1 MNNIARLAKAFDTL
15 SVAHISSIPNL
26 QLNRWTNLTSQV
38 NFRLMKDFGNK
49 RKISTSHIY
58 KDEYLNNVANSKTQ
72 NNEEAI
78 ETNNRGFEL
87 ILNSKDNSCY
97 TYSPKENKTILDYI
111 KVNGSSIT
119 SFQTLAVKL
128 GRPNYNAVNQ
138 HYRKLVRNNIRDKSL
153 NAKVKGRFTTKED
166 QVIMDY
172 VSTHGCSPDA
182 IKNLMQRLGGR
193 PYSSVINRYKR
204 LLIKKTTEIKSWT
217 FKEDEKMLQYFLNA
231 NNEKSLNKLIL
242 EKNLNDFSELGKIL
256 GRNPDSC
263 YNNWNRSL
271 LPILKTHMKGLPL
284 DTNWKWKENVKQ
296 YIIREKVEYPSDID
310 YDKLIRDVC
319 PGQTRRSVRQFIQ
332 SIIRNSKRK
341 SINDSEVFLYESVA
355 DKKEIISSLYPGLGA
370 MHEKKKETYL
380 RRAQN
385 VINCYESL
393 IKQKTKV

>member
-1 MNNIARLAKAFDTL
+1 MET
-15 SVAHISSIPNL
+15 
-26 QLNRWTNLTSQV
+26 
-38 NFRLMKDFGNK
+38 KD
-49 RKISTSHIY
+49 RASHIY

-72 NNEEAI
+72 NTEEAI

-217 FKEDEKMLQYFLNA
+217 YQEDEKMLQYFLNA

-242 EKNLNDFSELGKIL
+242 EKNLNDFSDLGKIL

-271 LPILKTHMKGLPL
+271 LPILKTHMKGLTL

-393 IKQKTKV
+393 LKQKTKV

>member
-1 MNNIARLAKAFDTL
+1 
-15 SVAHISSIPNL
+15 
-26 QLNRWTNLTSQV
+26 
-38 NFRLMKDFGNK
+38 
-49 RKISTSHIY
+49 
-58 KDEYLNNVANSKTQ
+58 LNNVANSKTQ
-72 NNEEAI
+72 NTEEAI

-217 FKEDEKMLQYFLNA
+217 YQEDEKMLQYFLNA
-231 NNEKSLNKLIL
+231 NNEKVLISLFWK
-242 EKNLNDFSELGKIL
+242 KI
-256 GRNPDSC
+256 
-263 YNNWNRSL
+263 
-271 LPILKTHMKGLPL
+271 
-284 DTNWKWKENVKQ
+284 
-296 YIIREKVEYPSDID
+296 
-310 YDKLIRDVC
+310 
-319 PGQTRRSVRQFIQ
+319 
-332 SIIRNSKRK
+332 
-341 SINDSEVFLYESVA
+341 
-355 DKKEIISSLYPGLGA
+355 
-370 MHEKKKETYL
+370 
-380 RRAQN
+380 
-385 VINCYESL
+385 
-393 IKQKTKV
+393 